1 MVMIDIDTENNKPV
15 LVFLVGKCDDRAVSD
30 KEVLRELSSLAET
43 AGLTPAG
50 GTVLRRYE
58 PSPKFG
64 MGAGKAREL
73 IASARAVDAEQIIFD
88 FEITPSQQRN
98 WEKESDLTCL
108 DRQEVIIRIFADR
121 ALTREAVLQVELARL
136 EYSLPRLAHTYEA
149 LSRQRGGRYGT
160 KGSGETQLELDRRSV
175 MNRIALIKTELKT
188 VRSERATQ
196 RKRRERVP
204 VPSCA
209 IVGYTNVGKSSL
221 LNALTGAGVLSEDK
235 LFATLDPTTRRFTLP
250 TGRTILL
257 TDTVGFIRNLPHS
270 LVDAFHATLEEAAFA
285 DAVLLILDAAD
296 PDIEQHLETTRQ
308 VLSEVGADERPRLL
322 VVNKCDKIDQFERSR
337 LATLYPDAVF
347 ISAHTKEGFDE
358 FVSRVESLVS
368 GDEQTYRLPLDR
380 QDLVAFAHREGVVLN
395 VEYADDAI
403 ELKAKTNGKL
413 ASSLAPFAVCDSSAE
428 CGNDASPIDDH
439 ADFGAAP

>member
-1 MVMIDIDTENNKPV
+1 
-15 LVFLVGKCDDRAVSD
+15 
-30 KEVLRELSSLAET
+30 
-43 AGLTPAG
+43 
-50 GTVLRRYE
+50 
-58 PSPKFG
+58 
-64 MGAGKAREL
+64 
-73 IASARAVDAEQIIFD
+73 
-88 FEITPSQQRN
+88 
-98 WEKESDLTCL
+98 
-108 DRQEVIIRIFADR
+108 
-121 ALTREAVLQVELARL
+121 
-136 EYSLPRLAHTYEA
+136 
-149 LSRQRGGRYGT
+149 
-160 KGSGETQLELDRRSV
+160 
-175 MNRIALIKTELKT
+175 
-188 VRSERATQ
+188 
-196 RKRRERVP
+196 
-204 VPSCA
+204 
-209 IVGYTNVGKSSL
+209 
-221 LNALTGAGVLSEDK
+221 
-235 LFATLDPTTRRFTLP
+235 
-250 TGRTILL
+250 
-257 TDTVGFIRNLPHS
+257 PHS

-337 LATLYPDAVF
+337 LAALYPDAVF

>member
-1 MVMIDIDTENNKPV
+1 MIDIEEENRKPV
-15 LVFLVGKCDDRAVSD
+15 SVYLVGRCEDRAVSD
-30 KEVLRELSSLAET
+30 RDVLRELSSLAET

-64 MGAGKAREL
+64 MGAGKASEL
-73 IASARAVDAEQIIFD
+73 IESAKSADAEQIVFD

-98 WEKESDLTCL
+98 WEKESGLTCL
-108 DRQEVIIRIFADR
+108 DRQEVIIKIFAAR

-175 MNRIALIKTELKT
+175 MNRIALIKSELKT

-235 LFATLDPTTRRFTLP
+235 LFATLDPTTRRFALP

-285 DAVLLILDAAD
+285 DAVLLVLDASD
-296 PDIEQHLETTRQ
+296 PDIEQHLATTRQ
-308 VLSEVGADERPRLL
+308 VLSEVGADVRPQLL
-322 VVNKCDKIDQFERSR
+322 VVNKCDKIDQFERAR
-337 LATLYPDAVF
+337 LASLYPGAVF
-347 ISAHTKEGFDE
+347 ISARTREGFDE
-358 FVSRVESLVS
+358 FVEKVESLVS
-368 GDEQTYRLPLDR
+368 GDEKTYRLPLDR
-380 QDLVAFAHREGVVLN
+380 QDLVAFAHREGSVLE
-395 VEYADDAI
+395 VSWEDSCI
-403 ELKAKTNGKL
+403 KLRAKVSGKL
-413 ASSLAPFAVCDSSAE
+413 ASSLEPFAVSESGAD
-428 CGNDASPIDDH
+428 CGNDAGFEDDF
-439 ADFGAAP
+439 AEGGDEP